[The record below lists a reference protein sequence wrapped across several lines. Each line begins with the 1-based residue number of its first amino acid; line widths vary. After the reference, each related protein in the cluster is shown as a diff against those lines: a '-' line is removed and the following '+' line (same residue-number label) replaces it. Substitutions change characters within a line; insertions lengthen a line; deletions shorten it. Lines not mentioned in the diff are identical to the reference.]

1 MFLLY
6 IFFHVA
12 LSKPKNSFR
21 LFSHPL
27 VHCFLVFLF
36 SFSFTFLHTKP
47 HTLHH
52 ILVKDFKIF
61 RTRSSAGAAFF
72 LLLSP
77 TNLLSKERSWF
88 AISRPWT
95 RSSIAFFLLEG
106 KLSGQVHS
114 IVVCEFQCVLR
125 LLYFVYIWLS
135 FELWVPCVW
144 VLFLTSQCEAKKEGF
159 LRLNM

>member
-12 LSKPKNSFR
+12 LSKPKNSFK

-61 RTRSSAGAAFF
+61 RTRSSAGAAFL

-114 IVVCEFQCVLR
+114 IVVCVSFSVFWDFCILCIYDC
-125 LLYFVYIWLS
+125 LLS
-135 FELWVPCVW
+135 FESLV
-144 VLFLTSQCEAKKEGF
+144 FEF
-159 LRLNM
+159 FF